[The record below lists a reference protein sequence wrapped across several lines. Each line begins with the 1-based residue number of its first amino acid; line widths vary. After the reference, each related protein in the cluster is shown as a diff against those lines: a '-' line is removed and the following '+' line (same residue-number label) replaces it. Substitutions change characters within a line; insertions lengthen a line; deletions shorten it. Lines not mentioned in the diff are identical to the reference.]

1 MDWNAL
7 STLVVCSCVIGCSSK
22 TCAGLVSLGRGDGW
36 PWIWSVGEGCSNQIL
51 HAPERGIGWF
61 LPSFWRIRFTPAVWD
76 FAFITSATIGR
87 PTSLGARPEL
97 CRSPSWPSLLIGLGF
112 LCAWSMMNSMSAVA
126 RFLYFSTHARFRT
139 TVPACEAAGASE
151 IGRAHV

>member
-7 STLVVCSCVIGCSSK
+7 STLVVCSCVIGCTSK
-22 TCAGLVSLGRGDGW
+22 TCAGLVSFGTGTGW
-36 PWIWSVGEGCSNQIL
+36 PWIWSVAEGCSNQIL
-51 HAPERGIGWF
+51 HAPERGMGWF

-97 CRSPSWPSLLIGLGF
+97 CRDRKSTRL
-112 LCAWSMMNSMSAVA
+112 NSSHGYISYAV
-126 RFLYFSTHARFRT
+126 FCLKKKKEEEKPIVTHRD
-139 TVPACEAAGASE
+139 CETGTW
-151 IGRAHV
+151 